1 MLEISL
7 RILILQLNKL
17 LLMIKHLKNLLTL
30 SLFVGLFFQA
40 NAQAKKGD
48 LVDGISAVVG
58 NEIVLE
64 SDVLEQQNYATQQGA
79 AVTDKCEF
87 MESILGNKLL
97 IYKAKKDTLI
107 QDRTAA
113 IREQAAGKYDQI
125 ASQFPSE
132 RAMLDAYKFR
142 SSYEMKNV
150 IEKMDV
156 DNYYGQQKYGLVTDK
171 VNITPNEVTDFYN
184 AYKFQLPQVKDEVVL
199 AKIAMYPKLTDA
211 HKQEIVDKLKKIKQD
226 ILGGE
231 TFENKARIYSE
242 DEGSAA
248 NGGLYTNI
256 NRGKMVKIFEAT
268 ALNLQEGEISDPV
281 ESEFGFHIIQLV
293 KKSGKLYDARH
304 ILIKTV
310 PNSEEI
316 ASAKAEMEKIRQ
328 NILSG
333 KMTFKE
339 AAYRYS
345 DDKNTKFNAGVIP
358 GEDGSDRQEKANLSA
373 NIAYQVA
380 GVNKGDL
387 TEVFSDD
394 MNQRKVIVLMKV
406 NDVIPEHALNLS
418 TDFERIKS
426 FALNK
431 KKGEVLDK
439 WVKEQLP
446 GVFISLDN
454 RYKDCHFKNDW
465 QKSAIVK

>member
-1 MLEISL
+1 MKYLFALSFLVTLISF
-7 RILILQLNKL
+7 N
-17 LLMIKHLKNLLTL
+17 
-30 SLFVGLFFQA
+30 A
-40 NAQAKKGD
+40 NAQVKKGD

-58 NEIVLE
+58 DEIVLE
-64 SDVLEQQNYATQQGA
+64 SDILEQQNYAAQQGA
-79 AVTDKCEF
+79 AQTNKCEF
-87 MESILGNKLL
+87 MEQILSNKLL

-113 IREQAAGKYDQI
+113 IRAQAGDKYNQI
-125 ASQFPSE
+125 LSQFPSE

-156 DNYYGQQKYGLVTDK
+156 DNYYGQAKYALITDK

-184 AYKFQLPQVKDEVVL
+184 AFKYQLPQVKDEVVL
-199 AKIAMYPKLTDA
+199 SKIVMFPKLTDA
-211 HKQEIVDKLKKIKQD
+211 HKQEIIDKLKKIKQD
-226 ILGGE
+226 ILNGE
-231 TFENKARIYSE
+231 TFENKARIYS
-242 DEGSAA
+242 DDPGSAA

-256 NRGKMVKIFEAT
+256 GRGKMVKIFEAT

-304 ILIKTV
+304 ILLKAE
-310 PNSEEI
+310 PNAEEI
-316 ASAKAEMEKIRQ
+316 ATAKAEMEQIRKD
-328 NILSG
+328 ILEG
-333 KMTFKE
+333 KTTFKD
-339 AAYRYS
+339 AAYKHS

-358 GEDGSDRQEKANLSA
+358 AEDGSDRQEKINLPA
-373 NIAYQVA
+373 TVAYQIA

-387 TEVFSDD
+387 TEVFMDEL
-394 MNQRKVIVLMKV
+394 NQKKAVVLMKV
-406 NDVIPEHALNLS
+406 NDIIPEHSLDIA

-431 KKGEVLDK
+431 KKNEVLEK
-439 WVKEQLP
+439 WVKENLADT
-446 GVFISLDN
+446 FISLDN
-454 RYKDCHFKNDW
+454 RYKDCQFKTDW
-465 QKSAIVK
+465 NKAAIVK

>member
-1 MLEISL
+1 
-7 RILILQLNKL
+7 
-17 LLMIKHLKNLLTL
+17 MIKNMKYLFALSFLVTL
-30 SLFVGLFFQA
+30 ISFNA
-40 NAQAKKGD
+40 NAQVKKGD

-58 NEIVLE
+58 DEIVLE
-64 SDVLEQQNYATQQGA
+64 SDILEQQNYAIQQGA
-79 AVTDKCEF
+79 AQTNKCEF
-87 MESILGNKLL
+87 MEQILSNKLL

-113 IREQAAGKYDQI
+113 IRAQAGDKYNQI
-125 ASQFPSE
+125 LSQFPSE

-156 DNYYGQQKYGLVTDK
+156 DNYYGQAKYALITDK

-184 AYKFQLPQVKDEVVL
+184 AFKYQLPQVKDEVVL
-199 AKIAMYPKLTDA
+199 SKIVMFPKLTDA
-211 HKQEIVDKLKKIKQD
+211 HKQEIIDKLKKIKQD
-226 ILGGE
+226 ILNGE
-231 TFENKARIYSE
+231 TFENKARIYS
-242 DEGSAA
+242 DDPGSAA

-256 NRGKMVKIFEAT
+256 GRGKMVKIFEAT

-304 ILIKTV
+304 ILLKAE
-310 PNSEEI
+310 PNAEEI
-316 ASAKAEMEKIRQ
+316 AAAKAEMEQIRKDILEGKI
-328 NILSG
+328 
-333 KMTFKE
+333 TFKD
-339 AAYRYS
+339 AAYKYS

-358 GEDGSDRQEKANLSA
+358 AEDGSDRQEKINLPA
-373 NIAYQVA
+373 TVAYQIA

-387 TEVFSDD
+387 TEVFMDEL
-394 MNQRKVIVLMKV
+394 NQKKAVVLMKV
-406 NDVIPEHALNLS
+406 NDIIPEHSLDIA

-431 KKGEVLDK
+431 KKNEVLEK
-439 WVKEQLP
+439 WVKENLADT
-446 GVFISLDN
+446 FISLDN
-454 RYKDCHFKNDW
+454 RYKDCQFKTDW
-465 QKSAIVK
+465 NKAAIVK